1 MGLIYHRIVDKLSIV
16 VTLPGKKTSLGGPTC
31 ISTNRL
37 HAKKFTMFIYDVRHD
52 SAYITDPPP
61 EVPVHPAL
69 SGREVILSFFREQEN
84 ISSNRKDC

>member
-1 MGLIYHRIVDKLSIV
+1 M
-16 VTLPGKKTSLGGPTC
+16 TLPGKKTSLGGPTPVFPPTDC
-31 ISTNRL
+31 TRRNSQCLFN
-37 HAKKFTMFIYDVRHD
+37 YDVRHD

-61 EVPVHPAL
+61 EIPVHPAL